1 MGNRKGF
8 DYSVRSVGFIPT
20 REKEPPSPFCEW
32 PSPPRGR
39 AINPL
44 RRFIKGR
51 AIGSDR
57 LSVRIL

>member
-1 MGNRKGF
+1 MFATELADPLSSKLAL
-8 DYSVRSVGFIPT
+8 
-20 REKEPPSPFCEW
+20 SPFQGGRAMCW
-32 PSPPRGR
+32 GALLRDFRGR
-39 AINPL
+39 AVNSL